1 MTSAPTDPPSRDEVA
16 RFAFRADFEDPA
28 NLYYEVQP

>member
-1 MTSAPTDPPSRDEVA
+1 MTSPDSPSADEVA
-16 RFAFRADFEDPA
+16 RFAFRADFEDFV

>member
-1 MTSAPTDPPSRDEVA
+1 MTPPDALSPDEVA